1 MLLSLLQF
9 FATKFLVLALHL
21 ETGSFPRPLTA
32 REELATFAAL
42 QAGNPAAREK
52 LIRHNLRLVAHIVK
66 KYYALPADQDD
77 LISIGA
83 IGLMKAVDTFDSTRR
98 ARFSTYAS
106 RCIENE
112 LRMHFRRLRKNGP
125 TVSLQETLESGREDS
140 ALTLADVLQDSFCME
155 ESCEQQEEARRLRR
169 LIEGLP
175 ARERKLI
182 LLRYG
187 LAGQPPLTQLET
199 AQLLQISRSY
209 VSRLESH
216 ALAQLRQGW
225 ESTAPLTS
233 GPALRY
239 NEDKINQS
247 E

>member
-1 MLLSLLQF
+1 MEECCEKKADLLRVRQL
-9 FATKFLVLALHL
+9 L
-21 ETGSFPRPLTA
+21 ET
-32 REELATFAAL
+32 
-42 QAGNPAAREK
+42 
-52 LIRHNLRLVAHIVK
+52 
-66 KYYALPADQDD
+66 
-77 LISIGA
+77 
-83 IGLMKAVDTFDSTRR
+83 
-98 ARFSTYAS
+98 
-106 RCIENE
+106 
-112 LRMHFRRLRKNGP
+112 
-125 TVSLQETLESGREDS
+125 
-140 ALTLADVLQDSFCME
+140 
-155 ESCEQQEEARRLRR
+155 
-169 LIEGLP
+169 LP
-175 ARERKLI
+175 ARERQIL

>member
-1 MLLSLLQF
+1 MLLTLLQF

-21 ETGSFPRPLTA
+21 EAGSFPKPLSA
-32 REELATFAAL
+32 REEVETFAAL
-42 QAGNPAAREK
+42 RAGDPTARET
-52 LIRHNLRLVAHIVK
+52 LIRHNLRLVVHVAK
-66 KYYALPADQDD
+66 KYYAQPNDQED
-77 LISIGA
+77 LISIGT
-83 IGLMKAVDTFDSTRR
+83 IGLMKAVDTFDSTRK

-112 LRMHFRRLRKNGP
+112 LRMHFRRERKSGT
-125 TVSLQETLESGREDS
+125 TVSLQETLEAGKEDS
-140 ALTLADVLQDSFCME
+140 ALTLSDVLQDGFCME
-155 ESCEQQEEARRLRR
+155 DSCERQDEARRLRR

-209 VSRLESH
+209 VSRLETH
-216 ALAQLRQGW
+216 ALDQLRKGW
-225 ESTAPLTS
+225 LQESP
-233 GPALRY
+233 G
-239 NEDKINQS
+239 E
-247 E
+247 